1 MKAIMYMIRKTV
13 KNWFFD
19 MLRHPAKLIGGIILT
34 VLIGYSILNMLF
46 SQSYSDN
53 ISMLAE
59 DGLDV
64 GILHGI
70 YFVLLFAIGGIT
82 IMRGLK
88 SGTTFFTMGDVNM
101 MFCSPISSK
110 IMLVYGLIRQMLTML
125 LLSIIFLVYGGMA
138 KNIFRITVAQAVIL
152 VVSFFLFMIMAQIIA
167 LFLYSTTNGKPEL
180 IRMAKIVLAVLI
192 IVPIIIM
199 ALPLLQKGF
208 TLPVLYEA
216 LKSPAAEFVPIFGWM
231 KGLTFGL
238 ISGSY
243 LTAAIYGVLMLL
255 IVAVS
260 LVSFLKSDCDYYED
274 VLQNTET
281 TYEMRQAVKKRG
293 MNGST
298 EAYMKVRKIKV
309 KSTGIKGGKGASTFL
324 FKHLLERRRFGYL
337 LFWDMYSVILIV
349 VSCVVA
355 FFFVNT
361 SGDDG
366 EVMSP
371 ELSMLILLAMASYMQ
386 LFFTVTGDWAREL
399 SKPYI
404 YLVPASPFKK
414 LLFASLTSIIK
425 PFLDGVLL
433 FVAANF
439 ILGLNPLAVVVS
451 ILVYT
456 SFSCLYCGINILTDR
471 VLGFLNNQ
479 ALSMFLFI
487 IIALVSVIPGIIL
500 SVILGIIIP
509 GMPLW
514 LAPVGAAVWN
524 LLLSFTFALICK
536 NTLHNMELPF

>member
-1 MKAIMYMIRKTV
+1 MKAITYMIRKTV

-19 MLRHPAKLIGGIILT
+19 MLRHPAKLIGGLLL
-34 VLIGYSILNMLF
+34 VLIIGYSILNMLF
-46 SQSYSDN
+46 SQDYAEN
-53 ISMLAE
+53 ISQLADE
-59 DGLDV
+59 AMDV
-64 GILHGI
+64 GILHGV
-70 YFVLLFAIGGIT
+70 YFLLLFFVGGIT
-82 IMRGLK
+82 IARGLK

-101 MFCSPISSK
+101 MFSSPISSK
-110 IMLVYGLIRQMLTML
+110 TLLVYGLIRQMLTML

-138 KNIFRITVAQAVIL
+138 KNLFGITVGQAVIL
-152 VVSFFLFMIMAQIIA
+152 VVSFFLFMIVVQIVA
-167 LFLYSTTNGKPEL
+167 LFLYSATNGKPRR
-180 IRMAKIVLAVLI
+180 IRAAKIVLAVLI
-192 IVPIIIM
+192 ILPIVIT

-208 TLPVLYEA
+208 TLPVLFES

-231 KGLTFGL
+231 KGLTMGI
-238 ISGSY
+238 ISGNS
-243 LTAAIYGVLMLL
+243 LASVIYGVLMLV
-255 IVAVS
+255 IVAAS

-281 TYEMRQAVKKRG
+281 TYEMRQAVKKKG

-298 EAYMKVRKIKV
+298 EAYMKARKIKV

-337 LFWDMYSVILIV
+337 LFWDMYSVIMIA

-361 SGDDG
+361 TGGDG
-366 EVMSP
+366 EALSP
-371 ELSMLILLAMASYMQ
+371 EVSMLILLGMSAYMQ

-414 LLFASLTSIIK
+414 LLFASMTSIIK
-425 PFLDGVLL
+425 PCLDGVLL
-433 FVAANF
+433 FTIAGF
-439 ILGLNPLAVVVS
+439 ILGLNPLAVVTAVV
-451 ILVYT
+451 VYT

-479 ALSMFLFI
+479 ALSMFLYI
-487 IIALVSVIPGIIL
+487 IIAVVAILPGIIL
-500 SVILGIIIP
+500 SVVLGIAVS
-509 GMPLW
+509 GMPVW
-514 LAPVGAAVWN
+514 LAPIGSALWN
-524 LLLSFTFALICK
+524 LLLSLVFALICK